1 MVQKIIRLLLTKVI
15 PAPTGS
21 RYVEDILYN
30 QRVYP
35 IYSEVQQ
42 RLTYCLKNKLINR
55 DELMTFKYMLNKYIR
70 NSYAYKDKKWKNDA
84 HEIFTKLKSHY
95 IKTKEMKRL
104 LKYVNQFYIDIPEPI
119 QKFKTVS
126 YLKVIK

>member
-35 IYSEVQQ
+35 IYSEAQQ
-42 RLTYCLKNKLINR
+42 KLTYCLKNKLINR
-55 DELMTFKYMLNKYIR
+55 DELMTFKYMLNKCIR

-95 IKTKEMKRL
+95 IRPKEMQRL
-104 LKYVNQFYIDIPEPI
+104 LKYVNQFYAEVP
-119 QKFKTVS
+119 
-126 YLKVIK
+126 